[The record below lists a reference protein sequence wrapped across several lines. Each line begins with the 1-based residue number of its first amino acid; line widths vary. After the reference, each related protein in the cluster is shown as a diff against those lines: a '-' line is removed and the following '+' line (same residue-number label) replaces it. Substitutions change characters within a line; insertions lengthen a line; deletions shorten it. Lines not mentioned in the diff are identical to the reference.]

1 MRTTIQTKNAPAAVG
16 PYSQAVRVS
25 PWVYCAGQIPLD
37 PESGAQVEGTI
48 EEQTKRV
55 LENLRA
61 GQPTELAPAYVF
73 LASPESSYVVGATIP
88 VTGGMPTP

>member
-1 MRTTIQTKNAPAAVG
+1 MAATGPAGPGMHPHPSGERAKLALDGPDRRCKGPFERVG
-16 PYSQAVRVS
+16 VR
-25 PWVYCAGQIPLD
+25 
-37 PESGAQVEGTI
+37 
-48 EEQTKRV
+48 RV
-55 LENLRA
+55 A